1 VNSETLQWVAD
12 TLSGTSGR
20 MVRHDITGR
29 QGRFW
34 HGATVDT
41 RRDCRDRLFFAFD
54 GEVTD
59 GHRFALE
66 AAARGCAA
74 VVLEKADT
82 AREVET
88 AGDPFF
94 LVDDTLSA
102 LQDLARAYRARL
114 AIKVVAVTGSSGK
127 TTTKEYTRRV
137 LAQKHRVYGSPDS
150 FNSRIGV
157 PLTIL
162 DTAEDDEYLVAEV
175 GANQSGEIAQLSE
188 MLKPDMGIIT
198 NIGQAHIGLFGS
210 RENIALAKAEL
221 LDHLP
226 DDGTAVLPGDDEFL
240 PVLKK
245 HVRGAILTFGFTAG
259 CDYRI
264 TGERNAAGRWEF
276 EFNGRPASMKTTG
289 RHNLLNAAAALAVGE
304 LCGVDFDFGRQGL
317 ENVRPLTGRGRVTR
331 AGGITVYDDSYNAN
345 PGSMRASL
353 AALMDFDGRRLAV
366 LGDMNELG
374 EHSQAAHEELGE
386 FLAGLEID
394 LIFWIGEWGDEVARG
409 YRRQAGSGR
418 LAVLPAGAD
427 PAAVTGAVRSGDVV
441 LVKGSRAGR
450 LERIVD
456 KLLAVSRSKEV
467 N

>member
-1 VNSETLQWVAD
+1 
-12 TLSGTSGR
+12 
-20 MVRHDITGR
+20 M
-29 QGRFW
+29 
-34 HGATVDT
+34 
-41 RRDCRDRLFFAFD
+41 
-54 GEVTD
+54 
-59 GHRFALE
+59 
-66 AAARGCAA
+66 
-74 VVLEKADT
+74 
-82 AREVET
+82 
-88 AGDPFF
+88 
-94 LVDDTLSA
+94 
-102 LQDLARAYRARL
+102 
-114 AIKVVAVTGSSGK
+114 AVTGSSGK

-188 MLKPDMGIIT
+188 MLKPDIGIIT

-245 HVRGAILTFGFTAG
+245 HVRGAILTFGFAAG

-264 TGERNAAGRWEF
+264 TGEKNAADSWEF
-276 EFNGRPASMKTTG
+276 KFNGRPASMKTAG
-289 RHNLLNAAAALAVGE
+289 RHNLLNAAAALVVGE

-317 ENVRPLTGRGRVTR
+317 ENVRPLTGRGRVTQ

-353 AALMDFDGRRLAV
+353 AALMNFDGRRRLAV

-374 EHSQAAHEELGE
+374 AHSRVAHQELGE

-409 YRRQAGSGR
+409 YRLQAGSGQ
-418 LAVLPAGAD
+418 LAVLPADGD
-427 PAAVTGAVRSGDVV
+427 PVAVPGTVRPGDVV
-441 LVKGSRAGR
+441 LVKGSRACR